1 MSDRESHWQ
10 GVYTT
15 KAEDNVSWF
24 EESPDLSLALLA
36 EAGLV
41 SQHAV
46 VDVGGGASRL
56 VDALVA
62 VGQQWVSVLDLSQAA
77 LNTAR
82 SRLLPDA
89 SADWIVADVTA
100 WQPERHYDYWHDRAA
115 FHFLTEPA
123 DQAAYVA
130 VLKRALQ
137 PGGVAVIG
145 TFAPD
150 GPEKCSGLAVARH
163 DSESLSN
170 VMGDDFALIAQR
182 RHDHTTPWGSVQKFQ
197 FCTFRQRIG

>member
-115 FHFLTEPA
+115 FHF
-123 DQAAYVA
+123 
-130 VLKRALQ
+130 
-137 PGGVAVIG
+137 GGVAIIG